1 MCGGSEL
8 SIAIIL
14 CVVIAIH
21 KYKMKGMMMKN
32 KTKKKERKKERKKG
46 KKIHTNNISLSRVF

>member
-1 MCGGSEL
+1 MLCARMCGGSEL

-32 KTKKKERKKERKKG
+32 KTKKKEEGTQK
-46 KKIHTNNISLSRVF
+46 NNISLSRLLR